1 MITVGRCRCGASW
14 VPDLHF
20 CVSCGARVP
29 AMTRVPVGAGVGGP
43 VGPRPLPRPVP
54 SLPRPM
60 VVHPSPPAFAP
71 FPTMPPAPAAVPVRS
86 TAPWLVGGLAVLAA
100 FVLVAVAMSV
110 LALRPAT
117 VSAAPAPVVAPTVT
131 VGVPV
136 PVGASG
142 STDTSS
148 RPVYSAGSISGAA
161 ASLQAQVDADRSR
174 VDALEGTWVPQLS
187 AKHEGTV
194 ADGISYDD
202 DAIWSHFTSLAARY
216 PSTALLY
223 SGDWSVFKGSD
234 FWVVIHPQAFSTADG
249 ANAWCSAQ
257 GLPADDC
264 FAKQLSHSAGPDGT
278 TKPRS

>member
-1 MITVGRCRCGASW
+1 M
-14 VPDLHF
+14 
-20 CVSCGARVP
+20 
-29 AMTRVPVGAGVGGP
+29 GAGVGGP

-54 SLPRPM
+54 PRP
-60 VVHPSPPAFAP
+60 VAPRPVAVRPAPRAFAP
-71 FPTMPPAPAAVPVRS
+71 FPTMPPAAAPVPARS
-86 TAPWLVGGLAVLAA
+86 TAPWLVGGFAVLAA
-100 FVLVAVAMSV
+100 FVLVAVAMTV

-136 PVGASG
+136 PVGASD

-148 RPVYSAGSISGAA
+148 RTVYPAGSTSGAA

-174 VDALEGTWVPQLS
+174 VDVLEGSWVPQLS

-194 ADGISYDD
+194 ADGVSYDD
-202 DAIWSHFTSLAARY
+202 ESVWSHFTTLAARY

-234 FWVVIHPQAFSTADG
+234 YWVAIYPQAFATADG

-264 FAKQLSHSAGPDGT
+264 FAKQLSHTAGPDGT
-278 TKPRS
+278 TRPRS

>member
-1 MITVGRCRCGASW
+1 M
-14 VPDLHF
+14 PDLHF

-29 AMTRVPVGAGVGGP
+29 VMPRVPVGAGVGGP
-43 VGPRPLPRPVP
+43 VGPRPLPRPAAP
-54 SLPRPM
+54 RSLPPT
-60 VVHPSPPAFAP
+60 VSP
-71 FPTMPPAPAAVPVRS
+71 FPTRPAVPVAAPAYAAPTPRPTRS
-86 TAPWLVGGLAVLAA
+86 TAPWLVGGIAVLAA
-100 FVLVAVAMSV
+100 FTLLAVAMTV

-136 PVGASG
+136 PVGASR
-142 STDTSS
+142 TADSS
-148 RPVYSAGSISGAA
+148 SGTVYSAGSTSGAT
-161 ASLQAQVDADRSR
+161 ASLQAQVDADRSA
-174 VDALEGTWVPQLS
+174 VDALAGSWVPQLS

-194 ADGISYDD
+194 ADGVTYDD
-202 DAIWSHFTSLAARY
+202 DAIWSHFTMLAARY

-234 FWVVIHPQAFSTADG
+234 YWVAVYPQAFSTADG

-257 GLPADDC
+257 GLPANDC
-264 FAKQLSHSAGPDGT
+264 FAKQLSHTAGPDGT